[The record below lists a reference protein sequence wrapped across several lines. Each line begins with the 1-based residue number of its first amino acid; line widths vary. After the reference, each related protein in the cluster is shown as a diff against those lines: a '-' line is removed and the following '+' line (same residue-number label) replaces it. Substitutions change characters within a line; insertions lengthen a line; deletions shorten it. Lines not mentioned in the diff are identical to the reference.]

1 MVVVCSVHSD
11 RVIPPKSASAEQA
24 PLYPGGIFH
33 VEYIQQYELRTSFS
47 TPSAAWNK
55 IGIEN
60 IFTVSLTTY
69 RSRITL
75 NRFTKELSE
84 GDEDAADDQETGG
97 DFVEEFETPVING
110 DLLQLQ
116 EAANSLAK
124 SSQELSHG

>member
-11 RVIPPKSASAEQA
+11 RVIPPKSAPAEQA

-75 NRFTKELSE
+75 NRFTKELIGGHKERSE
-84 GDEDAADDQETGG
+84 DEETGG
-97 DFVEEFETPVING
+97 VSVEQSEGPVVDG
-110 DLLQLQ
+110 RLLFTHQKLGG
-116 EAANSLAK
+116 S
-124 SSQELSHG
+124 